1 MADRDS
7 SIMLED
13 ELKRG
18 FTELGKY
25 KPGSKEYTLGAK
37 SMSELYKCKTDG
49 FKVNADYSNDGIKLA
64 QDKELKEKELDI
76 DRALRIKELNQDK
89 KLRAEELDIEAKKVD
104 VMEKEVDNNAAWWRQ
119 VDWGRLA
126 CGGLFF
132 LGGLATMKF
141 EATGYI
147 LKIGDYFKAIPK
159 QGMGWFPLLGGL
171 NYEASYYICSR
182 KDKEWKFIVY

>member
-1 MADRDS
+1 MANEKDS

-18 FTELGKY
+18 FTELSKY
-25 KPGSKEYTLGAK
+25 EPGSKEYTLGAK

-49 FKVNADYSNDGIKLA
+49 FKVDGEYCNTETKLA
-64 QDKELKEKELDI
+64 QDKELKEKELETDKELRTLELNNNRELRNKEL
-76 DRALRIKELNQDK
+76 DNDKALKIKELNQNK
-89 KLRAEELDIEAKKVD
+89 KLKAEELDIESKKVD
-104 VMEKEVDNNAAWWRQ
+104 VMDKEVDNNAAWWRQ

-132 LGGLATMKF
+132 VGGLLTMKF

-147 LKIGDYFKAIPK
+147 FKLGENFKAIPK
-159 QGMGWFPLLGGL
+159 
-171 NYEASYYICSR
+171 
-182 KDKEWKFIVY
+182 